1 MLKKINQSVDYI
13 KSKIDFFPE
22 IGIVL
27 GSGIGGLINEIDIKY
42 TIDYKSIP
50 NFPVSTVEGHKGQL
64 VFGVLGQKN
73 IVAMQ
78 GRFHYYEGYSMQE
91 ITFPIRV
98 MKFLGIKNLI
108 LSNATGGL
116 NPDFEIGDIMIV
128 KDHINLFPDNPL
140 IGINNPKLGERF
152 PDMNNAYDK
161 DVIDKALDIAQK
173 NNINVK
179 TGVLL
184 SASGPCYETPAEYKF
199 MRLIGADAVGM
210 SVIPEVIV
218 ARQMKLSCFAIS
230 IISDLG
236 IPGKIQD
243 VSHEKVIQAVKKIEP
258 KIFILIKNLIYNL

>member
-1 MLKKINQSVDYI
+1 MLKKINQSLDFI
-13 KSKIDFFPE
+13 NSKINFVPE

-27 GSGIGGLINEIDIKY
+27 GSGIGGLIDEIEIKFA
-42 TIDYKSIP
+42 IDYKDIP

-64 VFGVLGQKN
+64 VFGILGKKN
-73 IVAMQ
+73 VVAMQ

-91 ITFPIRV
+91 ITFPIRIL
-98 MKFLGIKNLI
+98 KFLGIKNLI
-108 LSNATGGL
+108 LSNATGGV

-128 KDHINLFPDNPL
+128 NDHINLFPDNPL
-140 IGINNPKLGERF
+140 MGVNNPLLGERF

-161 DVIDKALDIAQK
+161 DVIDKALKIAEK

-236 IPGKIQD
+236 VPGKIKD
-243 VSHEKVIQAVKKIEP
+243 VSHEIVMEAVKKIEP
-258 KIFILIKNLIYNL
+258 KIYILIKELIENL